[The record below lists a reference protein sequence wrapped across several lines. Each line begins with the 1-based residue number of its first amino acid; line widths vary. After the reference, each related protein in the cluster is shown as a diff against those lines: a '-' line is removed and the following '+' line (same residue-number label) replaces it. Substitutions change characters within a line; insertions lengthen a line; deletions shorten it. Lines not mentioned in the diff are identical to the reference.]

1 MSHVGLYPLNG
12 LATALLPP
20 LCRSFVMI
28 DRDNLGTL
36 RLKDDSACDVC
47 DASGGRGGMTLV
59 LKSDTTISSD
69 TLPPMSEE
77 EPANSTVPPKTNGAS
92 GAEPLSLLVEIAS
105 VLVPNRRKRGEKES
119 RGFHSSVYWVGPV
132 NPSGYRRR
140 ESLVHRTLSLRS
152 SSSGGEE
159 DDGTSS
165 FEEYVLTVEDGSLF
179 LFDTSMKQL
188 VNSSR
193 PEEYADCGGLRFDVF
208 TTPQHIINS
217 LHSTVSS
224 MSSVDSVREKE
235 RHAISNDNTTG
246 SSMSYRLVGSVFLS
260 AAEIMARCDEQRYDF
275 QLMDNWRTVHRQS
288 SKTLQRAKTKRSIF
302 GGQMALRFRIAS
314 QTDIAVL
321 DSMAKNKSARQLQ
334 SDLIRNHT
342 EMQPAE
348 NITEVDEGL
357 ISAESSVQHL
367 MNMSP
372 VAQEA
377 LRKFWHDTE
386 KRIMVKVR
394 LACLVIHLL
403 VQ

>member
-1 MSHVGLYPLNG
+1 
-12 LATALLPP
+12 
-20 LCRSFVMI
+20 
-28 DRDNLGTL
+28 
-36 RLKDDSACDVC
+36 
-47 DASGGRGGMTLV
+47 
-59 LKSDTTISSD
+59 
-69 TLPPMSEE
+69 
-77 EPANSTVPPKTNGAS
+77 
-92 GAEPLSLLVEIAS
+92 
-105 VLVPNRRKRGEKES
+105 
-119 RGFHSSVYWVGPV
+119 
-132 NPSGYRRR
+132 
-140 ESLVHRTLSLRS
+140 
-152 SSSGGEE
+152 
-159 DDGTSS
+159 
-165 FEEYVLTVEDGSLF
+165 
-179 LFDTSMKQL
+179 
-188 VNSSR
+188 
-193 PEEYADCGGLRFDVF
+193 
-208 TTPQHIINS
+208 
-217 LHSTVSS
+217 
-224 MSSVDSVREKE
+224 
-235 RHAISNDNTTG
+235 
-246 SSMSYRLVGSVFLS
+246 MSYRLVGSVFLS

-394 LACLVIHLL
+394 LACLVIHFL